1 MRRRITAAAF
11 REIRKRPG
19 VLAASCALRR
29 AVRHTPQCRENAPG
43 VVVVIVDKEWI
54 PRFERAAELLISG
67 QHRAFFRAETSRH
80 QVVCFETGSKRRTD
94 IDVLRA
100 NAQTIVVTD
109 SHDALPHKVRLA
121 ADAIVV
127 VEKPTARHIMAVRKL
142 TGRPQVRLEIA
153 EKLVEQDWATIDA
166 LLCRQSLDGVD
177 FGRLSAVKD
186 SAAFNQ
192 VKRLSELPGLAPVRE
207 WASELA
213 IDMAA
218 WRAGRLAW
226 SNVDRAALLIGPP
239 GVGKTMCAGGLAA
252 ELGIPLI
259 ATSAGHW
266 QSSKSGYLGDM
277 LRAMRASFEEARSK
291 TSAILFVD
299 ELDSIGNRTHHGN
312 NIFYETQVVNT
323 FLELCSVSAG
333 WPGFILLGATN
344 RVGDIDPAV
353 LRAGRFEKHILI
365 GSPTPEERAAILS
378 HHLDE
383 FPADALR
390 QFTDVLTDTTP
401 AELERISRAIKRLA
415 RNERRVVEL
424 RDVEKSMPARV
435 QLSDE
440 TLERVAIHEVGHAI
454 VAVASGWVDH
464 VDVSLSHTLF
474 EEFGVQS
481 AGRVKYEI
489 KDSIL
494 PTEGFL
500 RAQIQMALAGI
511 AAEEIGLGS
520 RSMGGGAF
528 VGSDLDVATGVAKRM
543 VASFGMAQV
552 PRFYATAAKV
562 GADFWLPPA
571 LSEEVDRILQTEWDN
586 AKDVLTRERAR
597 LLRLAADLTVKGNLC
612 LGPGDIQSQR
622 APQRYEQPA
631 ERVS

>member
-80 QVVCFETGSKRRTD
+80 QVISFETGSKRRTD

-109 SHDALPHKVRLA
+109 SHDALPYKVKLA

-127 VEKPTARHIMAVRKL
+127 VEKPTARHVMAVRKL
-142 TGRPQVRLEIA
+142 TGRPQVRFEIA

-177 FGRLSAVKD
+177 FGLLSAVKD
-186 SAAFNQ
+186 SPAFNP
-192 VKRLSELPGLAPVRE
+192 VKRLSEIPGLAPVRE

-213 IDMAA
+213 IDIAA

-259 ATSAGHW
+259 ATSAGQW

-291 TSAILFVD
+291 TNAILFVD
-299 ELDSIGNRTHHGN
+299 ELDSIGNRAHHGN
-312 NIFYETQVVNT
+312 NIFYESQVVNT

-333 WPGFILLGATN
+333 WQGFILLGATN

-353 LRAGRFEKHILI
+353 LRAGRFEKHIVI
-365 GSPTPEERAAILS
+365 DTPSAQERAAILS
-378 HHLDE
+378 HHLDG
-383 FPADALR
+383 FDAERLR
-390 QFTDVLTDTTP
+390 RFTDVLKDSTP
-401 AELERISRAIKRLA
+401 AELERLSRAIKRLA
-415 RNERRVVEL
+415 RNESRDVEL
-424 RDVEKSMPARV
+424 QDVEKSMPSRV
-435 QLSDE
+435 TLSDE
-440 TLERVAIHEVGHAI
+440 ALQRVAVHEVGHAI
-454 VAVASGWVDH
+454 VAIASGWVTH
-464 VDVSLSHTLF
+464 VDVSLSDTLF
-474 EEFGVQS
+474 EKYEVQS
-481 AGRVKYEI
+481 AGQVQYEF
-489 KDSIL
+489 KDSLL
-494 PTEGFL
+494 PTEDFL
-500 RAQIQMALAGI
+500 RAQIRIALAGL
-511 AAEEIGLGS
+511 AAEMVGIGN
-520 RSMGGGAF
+520 RATGGAAF
-528 VGSDLDVATGVAKRM
+528 TGSDLDVATGIAKQM
-543 VASFGMAQV
+543 VVSFGMGRI
-552 PRFYATAAKV
+552 PRFYASAAK
-562 GADFWLPPA
+562 ASSEFWVPPS
-571 LSEEVDRILQTEWDN
+571 LSAEVDGILMAEWKN
-586 AKDVLTRERAR
+586 AMDMLTAERSH
-597 LLRLAADLTVKGNLC
+597 LMSLAANLV
-612 LGPGDIQSQR
+612 
-622 APQRYEQPA
+622 A
-631 ERVS
+631 ERNLILTPADI